1 MGPAQVQNALMFGA
15 AFIMFVGF
23 VVVMATKLFTEK

>member
-1 MGPAQVQNALMFGA
+1 LMFGA